1 MAHELDGQYRITSTT
16 NYQGPLEKKSDGVT
30 DIRGGKTERFD
41 DYNCK
46 WTSTFNVLSEN
57 EVEMVSVADPADAHI
72 DFLLTR
78 PNGNPTREPVTYRS
92 VLKLARKDDKIQM
105 SGQISYGDE
114 IVFLTL
120 RKTGA

>member
-1 MAHELDGQYRITSTT
+1 MIHPLDGTYVITSTT
-16 NYQGPLEKKSDGVT
+16 NYDGPLEKKSDGIT
-30 DIRGGKTERFD
+30 EIRQGKTERYD

-46 WTSTFNVLSEN
+46 WTSTFTVISET
-57 EVEMVSVADPADAHI
+57 EVEMISVADPSDAHI

-78 PNGNPTREPVTYRS
+78 PNGNPTRDTVTYTTS
-92 VLKLARKDDKIQM
+92 LKLARRGDKIQM
-105 SGQISYGDE
+105 SGQIHYGDE